1 MSSVGLGGAVRF
13 DEVQDALKRAID
25 FRTKLATTQRE
36 LQQQQRL
43 LGDIAKDQERL
54 RANLREMP
62 QTAAAYKRY
71 LDKFDK
77 QETEIEN
84 FQAQIKNL
92 QDTEHQQKTEY
103 DTFLAGLD
111 VE

>member
-1 MSSVGLGGAVRF
+1 MEPYGPPP
-13 DEVQDALKRAID
+13 RAGDGRQQEITL
-25 FRTKLATTQRE
+25 RAKLATTQRE

-43 LGDIAKDQERL
+43 LGDITKDQERL
-54 RANLREMP
+54 RANLKDMP

-84 FQAQIKNL
+84 YQAGIKKL
-92 QDTEHQQKTEY
+92 QETEHQQRKEY
-103 DTFLAGLD
+103 ESYLGGLD
-111 VE
+111 IE